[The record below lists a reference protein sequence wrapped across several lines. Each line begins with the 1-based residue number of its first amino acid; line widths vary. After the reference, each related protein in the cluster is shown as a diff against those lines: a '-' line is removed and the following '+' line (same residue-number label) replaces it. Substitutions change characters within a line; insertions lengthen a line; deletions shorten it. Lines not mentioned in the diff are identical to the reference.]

1 MFLGFAPLRMLI
13 TKTGF
18 YWFASTRKGAEVPEL
33 RWCEPGEKAAMEVL
47 LGSKDGFLTAR
58 LKNYYNDRNNPLK
71 PKGLSGL
78 SPYFHFGMISTQRC
92 ALEARNF
99 RKMHPQVCILTL
111 LYCSFD
117 WLLLKIYL

>member
-1 MFLGFAPLRMLI
+1 
-13 TKTGF
+13 
-18 YWFASTRKGAEVPEL
+18 
-33 RWCEPGEKAAMEVL
+33 MEVL
-47 LGSKDGFLTAR
+47 LGSKDGFLTGR
-58 LKNYYNDRNNPLK
+58 LKNYSNDRNNPLK

-111 LYCSFD
+111 LIALILIGFYWEYINNSFELFD
-117 WLLLKIYL
+117 M